1 LNHSEIPRSTPLHS
15 VASALGPKRKQG
27 STASEVGPF
36 KALALNNPTP
46 RTEDLYFKCIN
57 STVDRYRVFLE
68 EVRSNSLQLANCD
81 FDSGK
86 ATKAAKYS
94 LTDDTYAKLLAQLA
108 SRKFDQ
114 TTPELRDDIL
124 HLFRSIGSDRNEERR
139 CPLAERTRGSR
150 TVETGHAT
158 ASSRGHPS
166 KMTVVLVG
174 IAELPLIHKW
184 VSLVTADKRGKCEC
198 VFYGTDLFLRCL

>member
-36 KALALNNPTP
+36 KALAFNNPTP

-86 ATKAAKYS
+86 ATKAAEYS

-124 HLFRSIGSDRNEERR
+124 HFYSD
-139 CPLAERTRGSR
+139 LS
-150 TVETGHAT
+150 VLIETKKDDVRWQ
-158 ASSRGHPS
+158 S
-166 KMTVVLVG
+166 VLVDL
-174 IAELPLIHKW
+174 EQLK
-184 VSLVTADKRGKCEC
+184 LVTQPPVLAGIPAK
-198 VFYGTDLFLRCL
+198 